1 MSAFMFFDVVPA
13 RLARRGS
20 NGPCPTRSRSNEIY
34 VNLQPLQAADVKH
47 LYVNCY
53 RNDFLSLITKTY
65 ALCAQLRCWSPVP
78 VVPHIARFFVLD
90 FPYF

>member
-13 RLARRGS
+13 RLALPL
-20 NGPCPTRSRSNEIY
+20 GPMAPLAHANEICAI
-34 VNLQPLQAADVKH
+34 LQPLQAADVKH

-65 ALCAQLRCWSPVP
+65 AGFVP
-78 VVPHIARFFVLD
+78 VEVLVTRAGGVSHRTFFAC
-90 FPYF
+90 FPPP